1 MNKYYL
7 IHLFVYINIPILAQD
22 ASFTFSSNDF
32 VNITSD
38 ASLRAETGM
47 TIECWVNPESDT
59 YTDYAP
65 LVHYFRLGGPTEE
78 SGFTLQ
84 YFDGELRFMISVGD
98 GNYDIV
104 GDGLGLWPGTT
115 LDQGIW
121 THIAG
126 IYDVTTGQAK
136 IFKNGVEQAS
146 FATEGGNLNWDF
158 IETMDMKIGKSE
170 MNPGTGD
177 TYFNGG
183 IDEVRLW
190 NRALNA
196 TELQSAFVLLL

>member
-1 MNKYYL
+1 M
-7 IHLFVYINIPILAQD
+7 AQD

-38 ASLRAETGM
+38 ASLQAETGM

-126 IYDVTTGQAK
+126 TYDVTTGQAK

-177 TYFNGG
+177 TFFNGG
-183 IDEVRLW
+183 IDEVRL
-190 NRALNA
+190 LS
-196 TELQSAFVLLL
+196 LIHI

>member
-1 MNKYYL
+1 MNKYFL
-7 IHLFVYINIPILAQD
+7 IHLLVYINITIFAQD

-104 GDGLGLWPGTT
+104 GDGLGLCLLYTSPSPRDLST
-115 LDQGIW
+115 
-121 THIAG
+121 
-126 IYDVTTGQAK
+126 
-136 IFKNGVEQAS
+136 S
-146 FATEGGNLNWDF
+146 R
-158 IETMDMKIGKSE
+158 MPS
-170 MNPGTGD
+170 
-177 TYFNGG
+177 
-183 IDEVRLW
+183 
-190 NRALNA
+190 
-196 TELQSAFVLLL
+196 SA